1 MQPGIAAVRSY
12 YGHRAAKRM
21 DLSIW
26 EYDGGGEI
34 GSSTEKMW
42 ERAWDRLAFIFFFS
56 LEGFQVCASRSRS
69 TLAELDEPRDPVD
82 PVQREVSSYLETTGI
97 PGEGCREDSSASRGR

>member
-1 MQPGIAAVRSY
+1 
-12 YGHRAAKRM
+12 M

-34 GSSTEKMW
+34 GSSTEGKMW
-42 ERAWDRLAFIFFFS
+42 ERAWDRLAFTFFFS
-56 LEGFQVCASRSRS
+56 LGGFQVCASRSRS

-82 PVQREVSSYLETTGI
+82 PVQREVSSYLETTGV
-97 PGEGCREDSSASRGR
+97 PGEGCRAFGSSISGVERLGRRGGSSLTG